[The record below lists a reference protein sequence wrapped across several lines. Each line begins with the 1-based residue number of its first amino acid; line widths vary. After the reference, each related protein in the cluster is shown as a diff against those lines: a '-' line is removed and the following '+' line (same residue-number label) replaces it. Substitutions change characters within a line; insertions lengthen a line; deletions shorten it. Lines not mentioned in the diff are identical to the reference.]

1 MQEYSSEALFTVG
14 ENETCLTVLR
24 DNTRRRP
31 QTVLY
36 SRPRKFEWVDVR
48 ADEFLREVYGVAKGL
63 IANGVEQGD
72 RVVLMSDTRYEWN
85 LFDFAI
91 MAAGAVSVP
100 IYPSSSTS
108 QCEWIVEDSGARI
121 GIAEKSGHATR
132 LETFVNSGSPA
143 TGAGPDNGSG
153 AHLDRVLTI
162 TEGAVDTLIEEGKDI
177 PDADVD
183 ARIDATRSSDLA
195 SLVYTSGTTG
205 RPKGCRLLHS
215 NWLGEVRAILT
226 NPIGG
231 IAVEGNRGLTFLPLA
246 HVLSRAVSLATTLGG
261 ATQSHW
267 SDMSTLV
274 PEFTRAQ
281 PHLILGVPRVFE
293 KVHAGVKSKAVD
305 GGGVG
310 AKIFPLAEK
319 TAVEYSKA
327 VDTPEGPGRL
337 LRARRALFDRLVYR
351 KVREALGGA
360 LQYCISG
367 GSALNPELMHF
378 FRGIGVRIYEGYGM
392 TETTAAIAVNFE
404 PDNIIGTVGKPVG
417 GNTVRIAD
425 DGEILMKGVVV
436 FDGYWN
442 NEEATR
448 ESFTEDGF
456 LRSGD
461 LGALLPTGHL
471 KITGRKKEIIV
482 TAGGKN
488 VSPGPLEDI
497 LRSAPLISQAM
508 VVGDDQKFV
517 GALITLDEDALPAWK
532 KRNNVDADT
541 PVRELAKNPVLRA
554 EIQDAVNEANDT
566 VSHAEGIKKF
576 RICARDFSEERG
588 EMTPSMKVKRF
599 AVARNFADDIAWI
612 YTSH

>member
-1 MQEYSSEALFTVG
+1 MQEYSSEALYTIG

-24 DNTRRRP
+24 ENTRRRP

-36 SRPRKFEWVDVR
+36 SRPRKFEWADVR
-48 ADEFLREVYGVAKGL
+48 ADEFLREVYDVAKGL
-63 IANGVEQGD
+63 IANGVGQGD

-108 QCEWIVEDSGARI
+108 QCEWIVEDSGAVI

-132 LETFVNSGSPA
+132 LNTFVHATAPA
-143 TGAGPDNGSG
+143 EG
-153 AHLDRVLTI
+153 AHLDRVLSI
-162 TEGAVDTLIEEGKDI
+162 TDGAVETLTAEGKDI
-177 PDADVD
+177 SDDEVE
-183 ARIDATRSSDLA
+183 ARIAATKSSDVA

-215 NWLGEVRAILT
+215 NWLGEARAILT
-226 NPIGG
+226 HPIGG
-231 IAVEGNRGLTFLPLA
+231 IAVEGNRALTFLPLA
-246 HVLSRAVSLATTLGG
+246 HVLSRAVSLASTLGG

-267 SDMSTLV
+267 SEMATLV
-274 PEFTRAQ
+274 PEFARAQ

-305 GGGVG
+305 GGGIG

-327 VDTPEGPGRL
+327 LDTKQGPGAL
-337 LRARRALFDRLVYR
+337 LKAKRAVFDKLVYG
-351 KVREALGGA
+351 KVRAAMGGS

-417 GNTVRIAD
+417 GNTVRIAE
-425 DGEILMKGVVV
+425 DGEILMKGTVV

-442 NEEATR
+442 NEEATKDT
-448 ESFTEDGF
+448 FDGDGF

-508 VVGDDQKFV
+508 VVGDDQKFI
-517 GALITLDEDALPAWK
+517 GSLITLDEDALPAWK
-532 KRNNVDADT
+532 KRNNVPQHT
-541 PVRELAKNPVLRA
+541 GVLELAKNPVLRA
-554 EIQDAVNEANDT
+554 EIQDAINEANET

-576 RICARDFSEERG
+576 RICARDFTEEDG

-599 AVARNFADDIAWI
+599 VVSQHFADDIAWI
-612 YTSH
+612 YNSH

>member
-1 MQEYSSEALFTVG
+1 MQEYSSEALYTIG

-24 DNTRRRP
+24 ENTRRRP

-48 ADEFLREVYGVAKGL
+48 ADEFLREVYDVAKGL
-63 IANGVEQGD
+63 IANGVGQGD

-100 IYPSSSTS
+100 VYPSSSTS
-108 QCEWIVEDSGARI
+108 QCEWIVEDSGAVI

-132 LETFVNSGSPA
+132 LNTFVHATAPA
-143 TGAGPDNGSG
+143 EG
-153 AHLDRVLTI
+153 AHLDRVLSI
-162 TEGAVDTLIEEGKDI
+162 TDGAVETLTAEGKDI
-177 PDADVD
+177 SDEEVE
-183 ARIDATRSSDLA
+183 ARIAATKSSDVA

-215 NWLGEVRAILT
+215 NWLGEARALLT
-226 NPIGG
+226 HPIGG
-231 IAVEGNRGLTFLPLA
+231 IAVEGNRALTFLPLA
-246 HVLSRAVSLATTLGG
+246 HVLSRAVSLASTLGG

-267 SDMSTLV
+267 SEMATLV
-274 PEFTRAQ
+274 PEFARAQ

-305 GGGVG
+305 GGGIG

-327 VDTPEGPGRL
+327 LDTKQGPGAL
-337 LRARRALFDRLVYR
+337 LKAKRAVFDKLVYG
-351 KVREALGGA
+351 KVRAAMGGS

-417 GNTVRIAD
+417 GNTVRIGE
-425 DGEILMKGVVV
+425 DGEILMKGTVV

-442 NEEATR
+442 NEEATKDT
-448 ESFTEDGF
+448 FDGDGF

-508 VVGDDQKFV
+508 VVGDDQKFI
-517 GALITLDEDALPAWK
+517 GSLITLDEDALPAWK
-532 KRNNVDADT
+532 KRNNVPEHT
-541 PVRELAKNPVLRA
+541 GVLELAKNPVLRA
-554 EIQDAVNEANDT
+554 EIQDAINEANET

-576 RICARDFSEERG
+576 RICARDFTEEDG

-599 AVARNFADDIAWI
+599 VVSQHFADDIAWI
-612 YTSH
+612 YNSH

>member
-1 MQEYSSEALFTVG
+1 MQEYSSEALYTIG

-24 DNTRRRP
+24 ENTRRRP

-48 ADEFLREVYGVAKGL
+48 ADEFLREVYDVAKGL
-63 IANGVEQGD
+63 IANGVGQGD

-100 IYPSSSTS
+100 VYPSSSTS
-108 QCEWIVEDSGARI
+108 QCEWIVEDSGAVI

-132 LETFVNSGSPA
+132 LNTFVHATAPA
-143 TGAGPDNGSG
+143 EG
-153 AHLDRVLTI
+153 AHLDRVLSI
-162 TEGAVDTLIEEGKDI
+162 TDGAVETLTAEGKDI
-177 PDADVD
+177 SDDEVE
-183 ARIDATRSSDLA
+183 ARIAATKSSDVA

-215 NWLGEVRAILT
+215 NWLGEARAILT
-226 NPIGG
+226 HPIGG
-231 IAVEGNRGLTFLPLA
+231 IAVEGNRALTFLPLA
-246 HVLSRAVSLATTLGG
+246 HVLSRAVSLASTLGG

-267 SDMSTLV
+267 SEMATLV
-274 PEFTRAQ
+274 PEFARAQ

-305 GGGVG
+305 GGGIG

-327 VDTPEGPGRL
+327 LDTKQGPGAL
-337 LRARRALFDRLVYR
+337 LKAKRAVFDKLVYG
-351 KVREALGGA
+351 KVRAAMGGS

-417 GNTVRIAD
+417 GNTVRIAE
-425 DGEILMKGVVV
+425 DGEILMKGTVV

-442 NEEATR
+442 NEEATKDT
-448 ESFTEDGF
+448 FDGDGF

-488 VSPGPLEDI
+488 VAPAVLEDVV
-497 LRSAPLISQAM
+497 RAHPLISQCV
-508 VVGDDQKFV
+508 VVGDNRPFV
-517 GALITLDEDALPAWK
+517 GALLTLDPEMIDAWAKGHHRTGLTLESARTDDYVKEHLQNAIDHANKHVSQAESIRKWAILP
-532 KRNNVDADT
+532 D
-541 PVRELAKNPVLRA
+541 
-554 EIQDAVNEANDT
+554 
-566 VSHAEGIKKF
+566 
-576 RICARDFSEERG
+576 DFTEENG
-588 EMTPSMKVKRF
+588 YLTPSMKLKRQLITTDF
-599 AVARNFADDIAWI
+599 AKDIDDL
-612 YTSH
+612 YGGPVQ

>member
-1 MQEYSSEALFTVG
+1 MQEYSSEALYTIG

-24 DNTRRRP
+24 ENTRRRP

-48 ADEFLREVYGVAKGL
+48 ADEFLREVYDVAKGL
-63 IANGVEQGD
+63 IANGVGQGD

-100 IYPSSSTS
+100 VYPSSSTS
-108 QCEWIVEDSGARI
+108 QCEWIVEDSGAVI

-132 LETFVNSGSPA
+132 LNTFVHATAPA
-143 TGAGPDNGSG
+143 EG
-153 AHLDRVLTI
+153 AHLDRVLSI
-162 TEGAVDTLIEEGKDI
+162 TDGAVETLTAEGKDI
-177 PDADVD
+177 SDDEVE
-183 ARIDATRSSDLA
+183 ARIAATKSSDVA

-215 NWLGEVRAILT
+215 NWLGEARAILT
-226 NPIGG
+226 HPIGG
-231 IAVEGNRGLTFLPLA
+231 IAVEGNRALTFLPLA
-246 HVLSRAVSLATTLGG
+246 HVLSRAVSLASTLGG

-267 SDMSTLV
+267 SEMATLV
-274 PEFTRAQ
+274 PEFARAQ

-305 GGGVG
+305 GGGIG
-310 AKIFPLAEK
+310 AKIFPLSEK

-327 VDTPEGPGRL
+327 LDTKQGPGAL
-337 LRARRALFDRLVYR
+337 LKAKRAVFDKLVYG
-351 KVREALGGA
+351 KVRAAMGGS

-417 GNTVRIAD
+417 GNTVRIAE
-425 DGEILMKGVVV
+425 DGEILMKGTVV

-442 NEEATR
+442 NEEATKDT
-448 ESFTEDGF
+448 FDGDGF

-508 VVGDDQKFV
+508 VVGDDQKFI
-517 GALITLDEDALPAWK
+517 GSLITLDEDALPAWK
-532 KRNNVDADT
+532 KRNNVPEHT
-541 PVRELAKNPVLRA
+541 GVLELAKNPVLRA
-554 EIQDAVNEANDT
+554 EIQDAINEANET

-576 RICARDFSEERG
+576 RICARDFTEEDG

-599 AVARNFADDIAWI
+599 AVSQHFADDIAWI
-612 YTSH
+612 YNSH

>member
-1 MQEYSSEALFTVG
+1 MQEYSSEALYTIG

-24 DNTRRRP
+24 ENTRRRP

-48 ADEFLREVYGVAKGL
+48 ADEFLREVYDVAKGL
-63 IANGVEQGD
+63 IANGVGQGD

-100 IYPSSSTS
+100 VYPSSSTS
-108 QCEWIVEDSGARI
+108 QCEWIVEDSGAVI

-132 LETFVNSGSPA
+132 LNTFVHATAPA
-143 TGAGPDNGSG
+143 EG
-153 AHLDRVLTI
+153 AHLDRVLSI
-162 TEGAVDTLIEEGKDI
+162 TDGAVETLTAEGKDI
-177 PDADVD
+177 SDDEVE
-183 ARIDATRSSDLA
+183 ARIAATKSSDVA

-215 NWLGEVRAILT
+215 NWLGEARAILT
-226 NPIGG
+226 HPIGG
-231 IAVEGNRGLTFLPLA
+231 IAVEGNRALTFLPLA
-246 HVLSRAVSLATTLGG
+246 HVLSRAVSLASTLGG

-267 SDMSTLV
+267 SEMATLV
-274 PEFTRAQ
+274 PEFARAQ

-305 GGGVG
+305 GGGIG

-327 VDTPEGPGRL
+327 LDTKQGPGAL
-337 LRARRALFDRLVYR
+337 LKAKRAVFDKLVYG
-351 KVREALGGA
+351 KVRAAMGGS

-417 GNTVRIAD
+417 GNTVRIGE
-425 DGEILMKGVVV
+425 DGEILMKGTVV

-442 NEEATR
+442 NEEATKVT
-448 ESFTEDGF
+448 FDGDGF

-508 VVGDDQKFV
+508 VVGDDQKFI
-517 GALITLDEDALPAWK
+517 GSLITLDEDALPAWK
-532 KRNNVDADT
+532 KRNNVPEHT
-541 PVRELAKNPVLRA
+541 GVLELAKNPVLRA
-554 EIQDAVNEANDT
+554 EIQDAINEANET

-576 RICARDFSEERG
+576 RICARDFTEEDG

-599 AVARNFADDIAWI
+599 VVSQHFADDIAWI
-612 YTSH
+612 YNSH

>member
-1 MQEYSSEALFTVG
+1 MQEYSSEALYTIG

-24 DNTRRRP
+24 ENTRRRP

-48 ADEFLREVYGVAKGL
+48 ADEFLREVYDVAKGL
-63 IANGVEQGD
+63 IANGVGQGD

-100 IYPSSSTS
+100 VYPSSSTS
-108 QCEWIVEDSGARI
+108 QCEWIVEDSGAVI

-132 LETFVNSGSPA
+132 LNTFVHATAPA
-143 TGAGPDNGSG
+143 EG
-153 AHLDRVLTI
+153 AHLDRVLSI
-162 TEGAVDTLIEEGKDI
+162 TDGAVETLTAEGKDI
-177 PDADVD
+177 SDEEVE
-183 ARIDATRSSDLA
+183 ARIAATKSSDVA

-215 NWLGEVRAILT
+215 NWLGEARALLT
-226 NPIGG
+226 HPIGG
-231 IAVEGNRGLTFLPLA
+231 IAVEGNRALTFLPLA
-246 HVLSRAVSLATTLGG
+246 HVLSRAVSLASTLGG

-267 SDMSTLV
+267 SEMATLV
-274 PEFTRAQ
+274 PEFARAQ

-305 GGGVG
+305 GGGIG

-327 VDTPEGPGRL
+327 LDTKQGPGAL
-337 LRARRALFDRLVYR
+337 LKAKRAVFDKLVYG
-351 KVREALGGA
+351 KVRAAMGGS

-367 GSALNPELMHF
+367 GSALNSELMHF

-417 GNTVRIAD
+417 GNTVRIAE
-425 DGEILMKGVVV
+425 DGEILMKGTVV

-442 NEEATR
+442 NEEATKDT
-448 ESFTEDGF
+448 FDGDGF
-456 LRSGD
+456 FRSGD
-461 LGALLPTGHL
+461 LGVLLPTGHL

-508 VVGDDQKFV
+508 VVGDDQKFI
-517 GALITLDEDALPAWK
+517 GSLITLDEDALLAWK
-532 KRNNVDADT
+532 KRNNVPEHT
-541 PVRELAKNPVLRA
+541 GVLELAKNPVLRA
-554 EIQDAVNEANDT
+554 EIQDAINEANET

-576 RICARDFSEERG
+576 RICARDFTEEDG

-599 AVARNFADDIAWI
+599 VVSQHFADDIAWI
-612 YTSH
+612 YNSH

>member
-1 MQEYSSEALFTVG
+1 MQEYSSEALYTIG

-24 DNTRRRP
+24 ENTRRRP

-48 ADEFLREVYGVAKGL
+48 ADEFLREVYDVAKGL
-63 IANGVEQGD
+63 IANGVGQGD

-100 IYPSSSTS
+100 VYPSSSTS
-108 QCEWIVEDSGARI
+108 QCEWIVEDSGAVI

-132 LETFVNSGSPA
+132 LNTFVHATAPA
-143 TGAGPDNGSG
+143 EG
-153 AHLDRVLTI
+153 AHLDRVLSI
-162 TEGAVDTLIEEGKDI
+162 TDGAVETLTAEGKDI
-177 PDADVD
+177 SDDEVE
-183 ARIDATRSSDLA
+183 ARIAATKSSDVA

-215 NWLGEVRAILT
+215 NWLGEARAILT
-226 NPIGG
+226 HPIGG
-231 IAVEGNRGLTFLPLA
+231 IAVEGNRALTFLPLA
-246 HVLSRAVSLATTLGG
+246 HVLSRAVSLASTLGG

-267 SDMSTLV
+267 SEMATLV
-274 PEFTRAQ
+274 PEFARAQ

-305 GGGVG
+305 GGGIG
-310 AKIFPLAEK
+310 AKIFPLSEK

-327 VDTPEGPGRL
+327 LDTKQGPGAL
-337 LRARRALFDRLVYR
+337 LKAKRAVFDKLVYG
-351 KVREALGGA
+351 KVRAAMGGS

-417 GNTVRIAD
+417 GNTVRIAE
-425 DGEILMKGVVV
+425 DGEILMKGTVV

-442 NEEATR
+442 NEEATKDT
-448 ESFTEDGF
+448 FDGDGF

-508 VVGDDQKFV
+508 VVGDDQKFI
-517 GALITLDEDALPAWK
+517 GSLITLDEDALPAWK
-532 KRNNVDADT
+532 KRNNVPEHT
-541 PVRELAKNPVLRA
+541 GVLELAKNPVLRA
-554 EIQDAVNEANDT
+554 EIQDAINEANET

-576 RICARDFSEERG
+576 RICARDFTEEDG

-599 AVARNFADDIAWI
+599 VVSQHFADDIAWI
-612 YTSH
+612 YNSH

>member
-14 ENETCLTVLR
+14 DNETCLTVLR

-48 ADEFLREVYGVAKGL
+48 ADEFLREVYDVAKGL
-63 IANGVEQGD
+63 IANGVDQGD

-91 MAAGAVSVP
+91 MAVGAVSVP

-108 QCEWIVEDSGARI
+108 QCEWIVEDSGARL

-132 LETFVNSGSPA
+132 LGTFVHDEAPA
-143 TGAGPDNGSG
+143 GGG
-153 AHLDRVLTI
+153 AHLDRVLSI
-162 TEGAVDTLIEEGKDI
+162 TDGAVETLIAEGVDV
-177 PDADVD
+177 PDSEVD
-183 ARIDATRSSDLA
+183 ARIAATKSSDLA

-215 NWLGEVRAILT
+215 NWLGEARAILT
-226 NPIGG
+226 HPIGG
-231 IAVEGNRGLTFLPLA
+231 IAVEGNRTLTFLPLA
-246 HVLSRAVSLATTLGG
+246 HVLARAVSLATTLGG
-261 ATQSHW
+261 STQSHW

-274 PEFTRAQ
+274 PEFARAR

-293 KVHAGVKSKAVD
+293 KVHAGVKAKAVD
-305 GGGVG
+305 GGGIG
-310 AKIFPLAEK
+310 AKVFPLAEK
-319 TAVEYSKA
+319 TAIEYSKA
-327 VDTPEGPGRL
+327 SDTAEGPGRA
-337 LRARRALFDRLVYR
+337 LRIRRAVFDRLVYG
-351 KVREALGGA
+351 KVREAMGGD

-378 FRGIGVRIYEGYGM
+378 FRGIGIRIYEGYGM

-417 GNTVRIAD
+417 GNTIRIAE

-442 NEEATR
+442 NETATR
-448 ESFTEDGF
+448 EAVDPEGF

-461 LGALLPTGHL
+461 LGTLLPTGHL

-508 VVGDDQKFV
+508 VVGENQKFI
-517 GALITLDEDALPAWK
+517 GALITLDDEALPAWK
-532 KRNNVDADT
+532 KRHGVSEDT
-541 PVRELAKNPVLRA
+541 SVREIAKNPVLRA

-576 RICARDFSEERG
+576 RICARDFTEDKG
-588 EMTPSMKVKRF
+588 EVTPSMKVKRF
-599 AVARNFADDIAWI
+599 VVSQHFADDIAWI
-612 YTSH
+612 YTSN

>member
-1 MQEYSSEALFTVG
+1 MQEYSSEALYTIG

-24 DNTRRRP
+24 ENTRRRP

-48 ADEFLREVYGVAKGL
+48 ADEFLREVYDVAKGL
-63 IANGVEQGD
+63 IANGVGQGD

-100 IYPSSSTS
+100 VYPSSSTS
-108 QCEWIVEDSGARI
+108 QCEWIVEDSGAVI

-132 LETFVNSGSPA
+132 LNTFVHATAPA
-143 TGAGPDNGSG
+143 EG
-153 AHLDRVLTI
+153 AHLDRVLSI
-162 TEGAVDTLIEEGKDI
+162 TDGAVETLTAEGKDI
-177 PDADVD
+177 SDDEIE
-183 ARIDATRSSDLA
+183 ARIAATKSSDVA

-215 NWLGEVRAILT
+215 NWLGEARAILT
-226 NPIGG
+226 HPIGG
-231 IAVEGNRGLTFLPLA
+231 IAVEGNRALTFLPLA
-246 HVLSRAVSLATTLGG
+246 HVLSRAVSLASTLGG

-267 SDMSTLV
+267 SEMATLV
-274 PEFTRAQ
+274 PEFARAQ

-305 GGGVG
+305 GGGIG

-327 VDTPEGPGRL
+327 LDTKQGPGAL
-337 LRARRALFDRLVYR
+337 LKAKRAVFDKLVYG
-351 KVREALGGA
+351 KVRAAMGGS

-417 GNTVRIAD
+417 GNTVRIAE
-425 DGEILMKGVVV
+425 DGEILMKGTVV

-442 NEEATR
+442 NEEATKDT
-448 ESFTEDGF
+448 FDGDGF

-508 VVGDDQKFV
+508 VVGDDQKFI
-517 GALITLDEDALPAWK
+517 GSLITLDEDALPAWK
-532 KRNNVDADT
+532 KRNNVPEHT
-541 PVRELAKNPVLRA
+541 GVLELAKNPVLRA
-554 EIQDAVNEANDT
+554 EIQDAINEANET

-576 RICARDFSEERG
+576 RICARDFTEEDG

-599 AVARNFADDIAWI
+599 AVSQHFADDIAWI
-612 YTSH
+612 YNSH

>member
-1 MQEYSSEALFTVG
+1 MQEYSSEALYTIG

-24 DNTRRRP
+24 ENTRRRP

-48 ADEFLREVYGVAKGL
+48 ADEFLREVYDVAKGL
-63 IANGVEQGD
+63 IANGVGQGD

-100 IYPSSSTS
+100 VYPSSSTS
-108 QCEWIVEDSGARI
+108 QCEWIVEDSGAVI

-132 LETFVNSGSPA
+132 LNTFVHATAPA
-143 TGAGPDNGSG
+143 EG
-153 AHLDRVLTI
+153 AHLDRVLSI
-162 TEGAVDTLIEEGKDI
+162 TDGAVETLTAEGKDI
-177 PDADVD
+177 SDDEVE
-183 ARIDATRSSDLA
+183 ARIAATKSSDVA

-215 NWLGEVRAILT
+215 NWLGEARALLT
-226 NPIGG
+226 HPIGG
-231 IAVEGNRGLTFLPLA
+231 IAVEGNRALTFLPLA
-246 HVLSRAVSLATTLGG
+246 HVLSRAVSLASTLGG

-267 SDMSTLV
+267 SEMATLV
-274 PEFTRAQ
+274 PEFARAQ

-305 GGGVG
+305 GGGIG

-327 VDTPEGPGRL
+327 LDTKQGPGAL
-337 LRARRALFDRLVYR
+337 LKAKRAVFDKLVYG
-351 KVREALGGA
+351 KVRAAMGGS

-367 GSALNPELMHF
+367 GSALNSELMHF

-417 GNTVRIAD
+417 GNTVRIAE
-425 DGEILMKGVVV
+425 DGEILMKGTVV
-436 FDGYWN
+436 FGGYWN
-442 NEEATR
+442 NEEATKDT
-448 ESFTEDGF
+448 FDGDGF

-471 KITGRKKEIIV
+471 KITGRKKEILV

-508 VVGDDQKFV
+508 VVGDDQKFI
-517 GALITLDEDALPAWK
+517 GSLITLDEDALPAWK
-532 KRNNVDADT
+532 KRNNVPEHT
-541 PVRELAKNPVLRA
+541 GVLELAKNPVLRA
-554 EIQDAVNEANDT
+554 EIQDAINEANET

-576 RICARDFSEERG
+576 RICARDFTEEDG

-599 AVARNFADDIAWI
+599 VVSQHFADDIAWI
-612 YTSH
+612 YNSH

>member
-1 MQEYSSEALFTVG
+1 MQEYSSEALYTIG

-24 DNTRRRP
+24 ENTRRRP

-63 IANGVEQGD
+63 IANGVGQGD

-100 IYPSSSTS
+100 VYPSSSTS
-108 QCEWIVEDSGARI
+108 QCEWIVEDSGATI

-132 LETFVNSGSPA
+132 LNTFVHASAPA
-143 TGAGPDNGSG
+143 EG
-153 AHLDRVLTI
+153 AHLDRVLSI
-162 TEGAVDTLIEEGKDI
+162 TDGAVETLIAEGKDI
-177 PDADVD
+177 SDDEIE
-183 ARIDATRSSDLA
+183 ARIAATKSSDVA

-215 NWLGEVRAILT
+215 NWLGEARAILT

-231 IAVEGNRGLTFLPLA
+231 IAVEGNRALTFLPLA
-246 HVLSRAVSLATTLGG
+246 HVLARAVSLAVTLGG
-261 ATQSHW
+261 ASQSHW
-267 SDMSTLV
+267 SEMSTLV
-274 PEFTRAQ
+274 PEFSRAE
-281 PHLILGVPRVFE
+281 PHVILGVPRVFE

-305 GGGVG
+305 GGGIG

-327 VDTPEGPGRL
+327 LDGGQGPGVL
-337 LRARRALFDRLVYR
+337 LKARRALFDKLVYG
-351 KVREALGGA
+351 KVRAALGGS

-404 PDNIIGTVGKPVG
+404 PDNIIGTVGRPVG
-417 GNTVRIAD
+417 GNTVRIAE
-425 DGEILMKGVVV
+425 DGEILMKGTVV

-442 NEEATR
+442 NEEATKD
-448 ESFTEDGF
+448 SFDEEGF

-488 VSPGPLEDI
+488 ISPGPLEDI

-508 VVGDDQKFV
+508 GVGDDQKFV
-517 GALITLDEDALPAWK
+517 GCLITLDEEALPAWK
-532 KRNNVDADT
+532 KRNNVPENT
-541 PVRELAKNPVLRA
+541 GVPELAKNPVLRA
-554 EIQDAVNEANDT
+554 EIQDAINEANET

-576 RICARDFSEERG
+576 RICARDFTEEDG

-599 AVARNFADDIAWI
+599 VVSQHFADDIAWI
-612 YTSH
+612 YNSH

>member
-1 MQEYSSEALFTVG
+1 MQEYSSEALYTIG
-14 ENETCLTVLR
+14 ENETFLTVLR
-24 DNTRRRP
+24 ENTRRRP

-48 ADEFLREVYGVAKGL
+48 ADEFLREVYDVAKGL
-63 IANGVEQGD
+63 IANGVGQGD

-100 IYPSSSTS
+100 VYPSSSTS
-108 QCEWIVEDSGARI
+108 QCEWIVEDSGAVI

-132 LETFVNSGSPA
+132 LNTFVHATAPA
-143 TGAGPDNGSG
+143 EG
-153 AHLDRVLTI
+153 AHLDRVLSI
-162 TEGAVDTLIEEGKDI
+162 TDGAVETLTAEGKDI
-177 PDADVD
+177 SDDEVE
-183 ARIDATRSSDLA
+183 ARIAATKSSDVA

-215 NWLGEVRAILT
+215 NWLGEARALLT
-226 NPIGG
+226 HPIGG
-231 IAVEGNRGLTFLPLA
+231 IAVEGNRALTFLPLA
-246 HVLSRAVSLATTLGG
+246 HVLSRAVSLASTLGG

-267 SDMSTLV
+267 SEMATLV
-274 PEFTRAQ
+274 PEFARAQ

-305 GGGVG
+305 GGGIG

-327 VDTPEGPGRL
+327 LDTKQGPGAL
-337 LRARRALFDRLVYR
+337 LKAKRAVFDKLVYG
-351 KVREALGGA
+351 KVRAAMGGS

-367 GSALNPELMHF
+367 GSALNSELMHF

-417 GNTVRIAD
+417 GNTVRIAE
-425 DGEILMKGVVV
+425 DGEILMKGTVV

-442 NEEATR
+442 NEEATKDT
-448 ESFTEDGF
+448 FDGDGF

-508 VVGDDQKFV
+508 VVGDDQKFI
-517 GALITLDEDALPAWK
+517 GSLITLDEDALPAWK
-532 KRNNVDADT
+532 KRNNVPEHT
-541 PVRELAKNPVLRA
+541 GVLELAKNPVLRA
-554 EIQDAVNEANDT
+554 EIQDAINEANET

-576 RICARDFSEERG
+576 RICARDFTEEDG

-599 AVARNFADDIAWI
+599 VVSQHFADDIAWI
-612 YTSH
+612 YNSH

>member
-1 MQEYSSEALFTVG
+1 MQEYSSEALYTIG
-14 ENETCLTVLR
+14 ENETCLTVLWE
-24 DNTRRRP
+24 NTRRRP

-48 ADEFLREVYGVAKGL
+48 ADEFLREVYDVAKGL
-63 IANGVEQGD
+63 IANGVGQGD

-100 IYPSSSTS
+100 VYPSSSTS
-108 QCEWIVEDSGARI
+108 QCEWIVEDSGAVI

-132 LETFVNSGSPA
+132 LNTFVHATAPA
-143 TGAGPDNGSG
+143 EG
-153 AHLDRVLTI
+153 AHLDRVLSI
-162 TEGAVDTLIEEGKDI
+162 TDGAVETLTAEGKDI
-177 PDADVD
+177 SDDEVE
-183 ARIDATRSSDLA
+183 ARIAATKSSDVA

-215 NWLGEVRAILT
+215 NWLGEARALLT
-226 NPIGG
+226 HPIGG
-231 IAVEGNRGLTFLPLA
+231 IAVEGNRALTFLPLA
-246 HVLSRAVSLATTLGG
+246 HVLSRAVSLASTLGG

-267 SDMSTLV
+267 SEMATLV
-274 PEFTRAQ
+274 PEFARAQ

-305 GGGVG
+305 GGGIG

-327 VDTPEGPGRL
+327 LDTKQGPGAL
-337 LRARRALFDRLVYR
+337 LKAKRAVFDKLVYG
-351 KVREALGGA
+351 KVRAAMGGS

-417 GNTVRIAD
+417 GNTVRIGE
-425 DGEILMKGVVV
+425 DGEILMKGTVV

-442 NEEATR
+442 NEEATKDT
-448 ESFTEDGF
+448 FDGDGF

-508 VVGDDQKFV
+508 VVGDDQKFI
-517 GALITLDEDALPAWK
+517 GSLITLDEDALPAWK
-532 KRNNVDADT
+532 KRNNLPEHTGVL
-541 PVRELAKNPVLRA
+541 ELAKNPVLRA
-554 EIQDAVNEANDT
+554 EIQDAINEANET

-576 RICARDFSEERG
+576 RICARDFTEEDG

-599 AVARNFADDIAWI
+599 VVSQHFADDIAWI
-612 YTSH
+612 YNSH

>member
-1 MQEYSSEALFTVG
+1 MQEYSSEALYTIG

-24 DNTRRRP
+24 ENTRRRP

-48 ADEFLREVYGVAKGL
+48 ADEFLREVYDVAKGL
-63 IANGVEQGD
+63 IANGVGQGD

-100 IYPSSSTS
+100 VYPSSSTS
-108 QCEWIVEDSGARI
+108 QCEWIVEDSGAVI

-132 LETFVNSGSPA
+132 LNTFVHATAPA
-143 TGAGPDNGSG
+143 EG
-153 AHLDRVLTI
+153 AHLDRVLSI
-162 TEGAVDTLIEEGKDI
+162 TDGAVETLTAEGKDI
-177 PDADVD
+177 SDEEVE
-183 ARIDATRSSDLA
+183 ARIAATKSSDVA

-215 NWLGEVRAILT
+215 NWLGEARALLT
-226 NPIGG
+226 HPIGG
-231 IAVEGNRGLTFLPLA
+231 IAVEGNRALTFLPLA
-246 HVLSRAVSLATTLGG
+246 HVLSRAVSLASTLGG

-267 SDMSTLV
+267 SEMATLV
-274 PEFTRAQ
+274 PEFARAQ

-305 GGGVG
+305 GGGIG
-310 AKIFPLAEK
+310 AKVFPLAEK

-327 VDTPEGPGRL
+327 LDTKQGPGAL
-337 LRARRALFDRLVYR
+337 LKAKRAVFDKLVYG
-351 KVREALGGA
+351 KVRAAMGGS

-367 GSALNPELMHF
+367 GSALNSELMHF

-417 GNTVRIAD
+417 GNTVRIAE
-425 DGEILMKGVVV
+425 DGEILMKGTVV

-442 NEEATR
+442 NEEATKDT
-448 ESFTEDGF
+448 FDGDGF

-471 KITGRKKEIIV
+471 KITGRKKEILV

-508 VVGDDQKFV
+508 VVGDDQKFI
-517 GALITLDEDALPAWK
+517 GSLITLDEDALPAWK
-532 KRNNVDADT
+532 KRNNVPEHT
-541 PVRELAKNPVLRA
+541 GVLELAKNPVLRA
-554 EIQDAVNEANDT
+554 EIQDAINEANET

-576 RICARDFSEERG
+576 RICARDFTEEDG

-599 AVARNFADDIAWI
+599 VVSQHFADDIAWI
-612 YTSH
+612 YNSH

>member
-1 MQEYSSEALFTVG
+1 MQEYSSEALYTIG

-24 DNTRRRP
+24 ENTRRRP

-36 SRPRKFEWVDVR
+36 SRPRKFEWADVR
-48 ADEFLREVYGVAKGL
+48 ADEFLREVYDVAKGL
-63 IANGVEQGD
+63 IANGVGQGD

-108 QCEWIVEDSGARI
+108 QCEWIVEDSGAVI

-132 LETFVNSGSPA
+132 LNTFVHATAPA
-143 TGAGPDNGSG
+143 EG
-153 AHLDRVLTI
+153 AHLDRVLSI
-162 TEGAVDTLIEEGKDI
+162 TDGAVETLTAEGKDI
-177 PDADVD
+177 SDDEVE
-183 ARIDATRSSDLA
+183 ARIAATKSSDVA

-215 NWLGEVRAILT
+215 NWLGEARAILPH
-226 NPIGG
+226 PIGG
-231 IAVEGNRGLTFLPLA
+231 IAVEGNRALTFLPLA
-246 HVLSRAVSLATTLGG
+246 HVLSRAVSLAVTLGG

-267 SDMSTLV
+267 SEMATLV
-274 PEFTRAQ
+274 PEFARAQ
-281 PHLILGVPRVFE
+281 PHIILGVPRVFE
-293 KVHAGVKSKAVD
+293 KIHAGVKSKAVD
-305 GGGVG
+305 GGGIG

-327 VDTPEGPGRL
+327 LDTKQGPGAL
-337 LRARRALFDRLVYR
+337 LKAKRAVFDKLVYG
-351 KVREALGGA
+351 KVRAAMGGS

-417 GNTVRIAD
+417 GNTFRIAE
-425 DGEILMKGVVV
+425 DGEILMKGTVV

-442 NEEATR
+442 NEEATKDT
-448 ESFTEDGF
+448 FDGDGF

-508 VVGDDQKFV
+508 VVGDDQKFI
-517 GALITLDEDALPAWK
+517 GSLITLDEDALPAWK
-532 KRNNVDADT
+532 KRNNVPEHT
-541 PVRELAKNPVLRA
+541 GVLELAKNPVLRA
-554 EIQDAVNEANDT
+554 EIQDAINEANET

-576 RICARDFSEERG
+576 RICARDFTEEDG

-599 AVARNFADDIAWI
+599 VVSQHFADDIAWI
-612 YTSH
+612 YNSH

>member
-1 MQEYSSEALFTVG
+1 MQEYSSEALYTIG

-24 DNTRRRP
+24 ENTRRRP

-48 ADEFLREVYGVAKGL
+48 ADEFLREVYDVAKGL
-63 IANGVEQGD
+63 IANGVGQGD

-100 IYPSSSTS
+100 VYPSSSTS
-108 QCEWIVEDSGARI
+108 QCEWIVEDSGAVI

-132 LETFVNSGSPA
+132 LNTFVHATAPA
-143 TGAGPDNGSG
+143 EG
-153 AHLDRVLTI
+153 AHLDRVLSI
-162 TEGAVDTLIEEGKDI
+162 TDGAVETLTAEGKDI
-177 PDADVD
+177 SDEEVE
-183 ARIDATRSSDLA
+183 ARIAATKSSDVA

-215 NWLGEVRAILT
+215 NWLGEARALLT
-226 NPIGG
+226 HPIGG
-231 IAVEGNRGLTFLPLA
+231 IAVEGNRALTFLPLA
-246 HVLSRAVSLATTLGG
+246 HVLSRAVSLASTLGG

-267 SDMSTLV
+267 SEMATLV
-274 PEFTRAQ
+274 PEFARAQ

-293 KVHAGVKSKAVD
+293 KVHAGVKSKAV
-305 GGGVG
+305 GGGGIG

-327 VDTPEGPGRL
+327 LDTKQGPGAL
-337 LRARRALFDRLVYR
+337 LKAKRAVFDKLVYG
-351 KVREALGGA
+351 KVRAAMGGS

-367 GSALNPELMHF
+367 GSALNSELMHF
-378 FRGIGVRIYEGYGM
+378 FRGIGVRIYDGYGM

-417 GNTVRIAD
+417 GNTVRIAE
-425 DGEILMKGVVV
+425 DGEILMKGTVV

-442 NEEATR
+442 NEEATKDT
-448 ESFTEDGF
+448 FDGDGF

-471 KITGRKKEIIV
+471 KITGRKKEILV

-508 VVGDDQKFV
+508 VVGDDQKFI
-517 GALITLDEDALPAWK
+517 GSLITLDEDALPAWK
-532 KRNNVDADT
+532 KRNNVPEHT
-541 PVRELAKNPVLRA
+541 GVLELAKNPVLRA
-554 EIQDAVNEANDT
+554 EIQDAINEANET

-576 RICARDFSEERG
+576 RICARDFTEEDG

-599 AVARNFADDIAWI
+599 VVSQHFADDIAWI
-612 YTSH
+612 YNSH

>member
-1 MQEYSSEALFTVG
+1 MYTIG

-24 DNTRRRP
+24 ENTRRRP

-48 ADEFLREVYGVAKGL
+48 ADEFLREVYDVAKGL
-63 IANGVEQGD
+63 IANGVGQGD

-100 IYPSSSTS
+100 VYPSSSTS
-108 QCEWIVEDSGARI
+108 QCEWIVEDSGAVI

-132 LETFVNSGSPA
+132 LNTFVHATAPA
-143 TGAGPDNGSG
+143 EG
-153 AHLDRVLTI
+153 AHLDRVLSI
-162 TEGAVDTLIEEGKDI
+162 TDGAVETLTAEGKDI
-177 PDADVD
+177 SDDEVE
-183 ARIDATRSSDLA
+183 ARIAATKSSDVA

-215 NWLGEVRAILT
+215 NWLGEARALLT
-226 NPIGG
+226 HPIGG
-231 IAVEGNRGLTFLPLA
+231 IAVEGNRALTFLPLA
-246 HVLSRAVSLATTLGG
+246 HVLSRAVSLASTLGG

-267 SDMSTLV
+267 SEMATLV
-274 PEFTRAQ
+274 PEFARAQ

-305 GGGVG
+305 GGGIG
-310 AKIFPLAEK
+310 AKVFPLAEK

-327 VDTPEGPGRL
+327 LDTKQGPGAL
-337 LRARRALFDRLVYR
+337 LKAKRAVFDRLVYG
-351 KVREALGGA
+351 KVRAAMGGS

-367 GSALNPELMHF
+367 GSALNSELMHF

-417 GNTVRIAD
+417 GNTVRIAE
-425 DGEILMKGVVV
+425 DGEILMKGTVV

-442 NEEATR
+442 NEEATKDT
-448 ESFTEDGF
+448 FDGDGF

-508 VVGDDQKFV
+508 VVGDDQKFI
-517 GALITLDEDALPAWK
+517 GSLITLDEDALPAWK
-532 KRNNVDADT
+532 KRNNVPEHT
-541 PVRELAKNPVLRA
+541 GVLELAKNPVLRA
-554 EIQDAVNEANDT
+554 EIQDAINEANET

-576 RICARDFSEERG
+576 RICARDFTEEDG

-599 AVARNFADDIAWI
+599 VVSQHFADDIAWI
-612 YTSH
+612 YNSH

>member
-1 MQEYSSEALFTVG
+1 MQEYSSEALYTIG

-24 DNTRRRP
+24 ENTRRRP

-48 ADEFLREVYGVAKGL
+48 ADEFLREVYDVAKGL
-63 IANGVEQGD
+63 IANGVGQGD

-100 IYPSSSTS
+100 VYPSSSTS
-108 QCEWIVEDSGARI
+108 QCEWIVEDSGAVI

-132 LETFVNSGSPA
+132 LNTFVHATAPA
-143 TGAGPDNGSG
+143 EG
-153 AHLDRVLTI
+153 AHLDRVLSI
-162 TEGAVDTLIEEGKDI
+162 TDGAVETLTAEGKDI
-177 PDADVD
+177 SDDEIE
-183 ARIDATRSSDLA
+183 ARIAATKSSDVA

-215 NWLGEVRAILT
+215 NWLGEARAILT
-226 NPIGG
+226 HPIGG
-231 IAVEGNRGLTFLPLA
+231 IAVEGNRALTFLPLA
-246 HVLSRAVSLATTLGG
+246 HVLSRAVSLASTLGG

-267 SDMSTLV
+267 SEMATLV
-274 PEFTRAQ
+274 PEFARAQ

-305 GGGVG
+305 GGGIG

-327 VDTPEGPGRL
+327 LDTKQGPGAL
-337 LRARRALFDRLVYR
+337 LKAKRAVFDKLVYG
-351 KVREALGGA
+351 KVRAAMGGS

-417 GNTVRIAD
+417 GNTVRIAE
-425 DGEILMKGVVV
+425 DGEILMKGTVV

-442 NEEATR
+442 NEEATKDT
-448 ESFTEDGF
+448 FDGDGF

-508 VVGDDQKFV
+508 VVGDDQKFI
-517 GALITLDEDALPAWK
+517 GSLITLDEDALPAWK
-532 KRNNVDADT
+532 KRNNVPEHT
-541 PVRELAKNPVLRA
+541 GVLELAKNPVLRA
-554 EIQDAVNEANDT
+554 EIQDAINEANET

-576 RICARDFSEERG
+576 RICARDFTEEDG

-599 AVARNFADDIAWI
+599 VVSQHFADDIAWI
-612 YTSH
+612 YNSH

>member
-1 MQEYSSEALFTVG
+1 MQEYSSEALYTID

-24 DNTRRRP
+24 ENTRRRP

-63 IANGVEQGD
+63 IANGVGQGD

-100 IYPSSSTS
+100 VYPSSSTS
-108 QCEWIVEDSGARI
+108 QCEWIVEDSGAVI

-132 LETFVNSGSPA
+132 LNTFVHATAPA
-143 TGAGPDNGSG
+143 EG
-153 AHLDRVLTI
+153 AHLDRVLSI
-162 TEGAVDTLIEEGKDI
+162 TDGAVETLTAEGKDI
-177 PDADVD
+177 SDDEIE
-183 ARIDATRSSDLA
+183 ARIAATKSSDVA

-215 NWLGEVRAILT
+215 NWLGEARAILT
-226 NPIGG
+226 HPIGG
-231 IAVEGNRGLTFLPLA
+231 IAVEGNRALTFLPLA
-246 HVLSRAVSLATTLGG
+246 HVLSRAVSLAVTLGG

-267 SDMSTLV
+267 SEMATLV
-274 PEFTRAQ
+274 PEFARAQ

-305 GGGVG
+305 GGGIG

-327 VDTPEGPGRL
+327 LDTKQGPGAL
-337 LRARRALFDRLVYR
+337 LKAKRAVFDKLVYG
-351 KVREALGGA
+351 KVRAAMGGS

-404 PDNIIGTVGKPVG
+404 PDNIIGTVGRPVG
-417 GNTVRIAD
+417 GNTVRIAE
-425 DGEILMKGVVV
+425 DGEILMKGTVV

-442 NEEATR
+442 NEEATKDT
-448 ESFTEDGF
+448 FDGDGF

-461 LGALLPTGHL
+461 LGALLPSGHL

-508 VVGDDQKFV
+508 VVGDDQKFI
-517 GALITLDEDALPAWK
+517 GSLITLDEDALPAWK
-532 KRNNVDADT
+532 KRNNVPEHT
-541 PVRELAKNPVLRA
+541 GVLELAKNPVLRA
-554 EIQDAVNEANDT
+554 EIQDAINEANET

-576 RICARDFSEERG
+576 RICARDFTEEDG

-599 AVARNFADDIAWI
+599 VVSQHFADDIAWI
-612 YTSH
+612 YNSH

>member
-1 MQEYSSEALFTVG
+1 MQEYSSEALYTIG

-24 DNTRRRP
+24 ENTRRRP

-48 ADEFLREVYGVAKGL
+48 ADEFLREVYDVAKGL
-63 IANGVEQGD
+63 IANGVGQGD

-100 IYPSSSTS
+100 VYPSSSTS
-108 QCEWIVEDSGARI
+108 QCEWIVEDSGAVI

-132 LETFVNSGSPA
+132 LNTFVHATAPA
-143 TGAGPDNGSG
+143 EG
-153 AHLDRVLTI
+153 AHLDRVLSI
-162 TEGAVDTLIEEGKDI
+162 TDGAVETLTAEGKDI
-177 PDADVD
+177 SDEEVE
-183 ARIDATRSSDLA
+183 ARIAATKSSDVA

-215 NWLGEVRAILT
+215 NWLGEARALLT
-226 NPIGG
+226 HPIGG
-231 IAVEGNRGLTFLPLA
+231 IAVEGNRALTFLPLA
-246 HVLSRAVSLATTLGG
+246 HVLSRAVSLASTLGG

-267 SDMSTLV
+267 SEMATLV
-274 PEFTRAQ
+274 PEFARAQ

-305 GGGVG
+305 GGGIG
-310 AKIFPLAEK
+310 AKVFPLAEK

-327 VDTPEGPGRL
+327 LDTKQGPGAL
-337 LRARRALFDRLVYR
+337 LKAKRAVFDKLVYG
-351 KVREALGGA
+351 KVRAAMGGS

-417 GNTVRIAD
+417 GNTVRIAE
-425 DGEILMKGVVV
+425 DGEILMKGTVV

-442 NEEATR
+442 NEEATKDT
-448 ESFTEDGF
+448 FDGDGF

-508 VVGDDQKFV
+508 VVGDDQKFI
-517 GALITLDEDALPAWK
+517 GSLITLDEDALPAWK
-532 KRNNVDADT
+532 KRNNVPEHT
-541 PVRELAKNPVLRA
+541 GVLELAKNPVLRA
-554 EIQDAVNEANDT
+554 EIQDAINEANET

-576 RICARDFSEERG
+576 RICARDFTEEDG

-599 AVARNFADDIAWI
+599 VVSQHFADDIAWI
-612 YTSH
+612 YNSH

>member
-1 MQEYSSEALFTVG
+1 MQEYTSEALYTIG

-24 DNTRRRP
+24 DNARRRP
-31 QTVLY
+31 QTVLF

-48 ADEFLREVYGVAKGL
+48 ADEFLRDVYALAKGL
-63 IANGVEQGD
+63 IANGIGQGD
-72 RVVLMSDTRYEWN
+72 RVALMSDTRYEWS

-108 QCEWIVEDSGARI
+108 QCEWIVEDSGAKI

-132 LETFVNSGSPA
+132 LSTFVHESAPA
-143 TGAGPDNGSG
+143 SG
-153 AHLDRVLTI
+153 AHLDRVLSI
-162 TEGAVDTLIEEGKDI
+162 TEGAVDTLVADGKDI
-177 PDADVD
+177 SDEEVD
-183 ARIDATRSSDLA
+183 ARISATKSSDLA

-205 RPKGCRLLHS
+205 KPKGCRLLHA
-215 NWLGEVRAILT
+215 NWLGEARAILT
-226 NPIGG
+226 HPIGG
-231 IAVEGNRGLTFLPLA
+231 IAVEGNRALTFLPLA
-246 HVLSRAVSLATTLGG
+246 HVLSRAVSLAATLGG

-274 PEFTRAQ
+274 PEFARAQ

-293 KVHAGVKSKAVD
+293 KVHAGVKNKAID
-305 GGGVG
+305 GGGIG
-310 AKIFPLAEK
+310 AKIFPFAEK
-319 TAVEYSKA
+319 TAVAYSKA
-327 VDTPEGPGRL
+327 LDTDEGPGAL
-337 LRARRALFDRLVYR
+337 LKARRALFDKLVYV
-351 KVREALGGA
+351 KVREAMGGA

-392 TETTAAIAVNFE
+392 TETTAAITVNFE

-425 DGEILMKGVVV
+425 DGEILMKGAVV

-442 NEEATR
+442 NEKATA
-448 ESFTEDGF
+448 ETFTDDGF

-461 LGALLPTGHL
+461 LGALLPSGHL

-488 VSPGPLEDI
+488 VAPGPMEDI

-508 VVGDDQKFV
+508 VVGDDQKFI

-532 KRNNVDADT
+532 KRNNIPADT
-541 PVRELAKNPVLRA
+541 PVKELAKNPVLRA
-554 EIQDAVNEANDT
+554 QIQDAVNEANDT

-576 RICARDFSEERG
+576 RICARDFTEEAG

-599 AVARNFADDIAWI
+599 AVSQHFAHDIAWI
-612 YTSH
+612 YTSN

>member
-1 MQEYSSEALFTVG
+1 MQEYSSEALYTIG

-24 DNTRRRP
+24 ENTRRRP

-48 ADEFLREVYGVAKGL
+48 ADEFLREVYDVAKGL
-63 IANGVEQGD
+63 IANGVGQGD

-100 IYPSSSTS
+100 VYPSSSTS
-108 QCEWIVEDSGARI
+108 QCEWIVEDSGAVI

-132 LETFVNSGSPA
+132 LNTFVHATAPA
-143 TGAGPDNGSG
+143 EG
-153 AHLDRVLTI
+153 AHLDRVFSI
-162 TEGAVDTLIEEGKDI
+162 TEGAVETLTAEGKDI
-177 PDADVD
+177 SDDEVE
-183 ARIDATRSSDLA
+183 ARIAATKSSDVA

-215 NWLGEVRAILT
+215 NWLGEARAILT
-226 NPIGG
+226 HPIGG
-231 IAVEGNRGLTFLPLA
+231 IAVEGNRALTFLPLA
-246 HVLSRAVSLATTLGG
+246 HVLSRAVSLASTLGG

-267 SDMSTLV
+267 SEMATLV
-274 PEFTRAQ
+274 PEFARAQ

-305 GGGVG
+305 GGGIG

-327 VDTPEGPGRL
+327 LDTKQGPGAL
-337 LRARRALFDRLVYR
+337 LKAKRAVFDKLVYG
-351 KVREALGGA
+351 KVRAAMGGS

-417 GNTVRIAD
+417 GNTVRIAE
-425 DGEILMKGVVV
+425 DGEILMKGTVV

-442 NEEATR
+442 NEEATKDT
-448 ESFTEDGF
+448 FDGDGF

-508 VVGDDQKFV
+508 VVGDDQKFI
-517 GALITLDEDALPAWK
+517 GSLITLDEDALPAWK
-532 KRNNVDADT
+532 KRNNVPEHT
-541 PVRELAKNPVLRA
+541 GVLELAKNPVLRA
-554 EIQDAVNEANDT
+554 EIQDAINEANET

-576 RICARDFSEERG
+576 RICARDFTEEDG

-599 AVARNFADDIAWI
+599 VVSQHFADDIAWI
-612 YTSH
+612 YNSH

>member
-1 MQEYSSEALFTVG
+1 MQEYSSEALYTIG

-24 DNTRRRP
+24 ENTRRRP

-48 ADEFLREVYGVAKGL
+48 ADEFLREVYDVAKGL
-63 IANGVEQGD
+63 IANGVGQGD

-100 IYPSSSTS
+100 VYPSSSTS
-108 QCEWIVEDSGARI
+108 QCEWIVEDSGAVI

-132 LETFVNSGSPA
+132 LNTFVHATAPA
-143 TGAGPDNGSG
+143 EG
-153 AHLDRVLTI
+153 AHLDRVLSI
-162 TEGAVDTLIEEGKDI
+162 TDGAVETLTAEGKDI
-177 PDADVD
+177 SDDEIE
-183 ARIDATRSSDLA
+183 ARIAATKSSDVA

-215 NWLGEVRAILT
+215 NWLGEARAILT
-226 NPIGG
+226 HPIGG
-231 IAVEGNRGLTFLPLA
+231 IAVEGNRALTFLPLA
-246 HVLSRAVSLATTLGG
+246 HVLSRAVSLASTLGG

-267 SDMSTLV
+267 SEMATLV
-274 PEFTRAQ
+274 PEFARAQ

-305 GGGVG
+305 GGGIG

-327 VDTPEGPGRL
+327 LDTKQGPGAL
-337 LRARRALFDRLVYR
+337 LKAKRAVFDKLVYG
-351 KVREALGGA
+351 KVRAAMGGS

-367 GSALNPELMHF
+367 GSALNSELMHF

-417 GNTVRIAD
+417 GNTVRIAE
-425 DGEILMKGVVV
+425 DGEILMKGTVV

-442 NEEATR
+442 NEEATKDT
-448 ESFTEDGF
+448 FDGDGF

-508 VVGDDQKFV
+508 VVGDDQKFI
-517 GALITLDEDALPAWK
+517 GSLITLDEDALPAWK
-532 KRNNVDADT
+532 KRNNVPEHT
-541 PVRELAKNPVLRA
+541 GVLELAKNPVLRA
-554 EIQDAVNEANDT
+554 EIQDAINEANET

-576 RICARDFSEERG
+576 RICARDFTEEDG

-599 AVARNFADDIAWI
+599 VVSQHFADDIAWI
-612 YTSH
+612 YNSH

>member
-1 MQEYSSEALFTVG
+1 MQEYSSEALYTIG

-24 DNTRRRP
+24 ENTRRRP

-63 IANGVEQGD
+63 IANGVGQGD

-100 IYPSSSTS
+100 VYPSSSTS
-108 QCEWIVEDSGARI
+108 QCEWIVEDSGAVI

-132 LETFVNSGSPA
+132 LNTFVHATAPA
-143 TGAGPDNGSG
+143 EG
-153 AHLDRVLTI
+153 AHLDRVLSI
-162 TEGAVDTLIEEGKDI
+162 TDGAVETLTAEGKDI
-177 PDADVD
+177 SDDEIE
-183 ARIDATRSSDLA
+183 ARIAATKSSDVA

-215 NWLGEVRAILT
+215 NWLGEARAILT
-226 NPIGG
+226 HPIGG
-231 IAVEGNRGLTFLPLA
+231 IAVEGNRALTFLPLA
-246 HVLSRAVSLATTLGG
+246 HVLSRAVSLAVTLGG

-267 SDMSTLV
+267 SEMATLV
-274 PEFTRAQ
+274 PEFARAQ

-305 GGGVG
+305 GGGIG

-327 VDTPEGPGRL
+327 LDTKQGPGAL
-337 LRARRALFDRLVYR
+337 LKAKRAVFDKLVYG
-351 KVREALGGA
+351 KVRAAMGGS

-404 PDNIIGTVGKPVG
+404 PDNIIGTVGRPVG
-417 GNTVRIAD
+417 GNTVRIAE
-425 DGEILMKGVVV
+425 DGEILMKGTVV

-442 NEEATR
+442 NEEATKDT
-448 ESFTEDGF
+448 FDGDGF

-461 LGALLPTGHL
+461 LGALLPSGHL

-508 VVGDDQKFV
+508 VVGDDQKFI
-517 GALITLDEDALPAWK
+517 GSLITLDEDALPAWK
-532 KRNNVDADT
+532 KRNNVPEHT
-541 PVRELAKNPVLRA
+541 GVLELAKNPVLRA
-554 EIQDAVNEANDT
+554 EIQDAINEANET

-576 RICARDFSEERG
+576 RICARDFTEEDG

-599 AVARNFADDIAWI
+599 VVSQHFADDIAWI
-612 YTSH
+612 YNSH

>member
-1 MQEYSSEALFTVG
+1 MQEYSSEALYTIG

-24 DNTRRRP
+24 ENTRRRP

-36 SRPRKFEWVDVR
+36 SRPRKFEWADVR
-48 ADEFLREVYGVAKGL
+48 ADEFLREVYDVAKGL
-63 IANGVEQGD
+63 IANGVGQGD

-100 IYPSSSTS
+100 VYPSSSTS
-108 QCEWIVEDSGARI
+108 QCEWIVEDSGAVI

-132 LETFVNSGSPA
+132 LNTFVHATAPA
-143 TGAGPDNGSG
+143 EG
-153 AHLDRVLTI
+153 AHLDRVLSI
-162 TEGAVDTLIEEGKDI
+162 TDGAVETLTAEGKDI
-177 PDADVD
+177 SDDEVE
-183 ARIDATRSSDLA
+183 ARIAATKSSDVA

-215 NWLGEVRAILT
+215 NWLGEARAILT
-226 NPIGG
+226 HPIGG
-231 IAVEGNRGLTFLPLA
+231 IAVEGNRALTFLPLA
-246 HVLSRAVSLATTLGG
+246 HVLSRAVSLASTLGG

-267 SDMSTLV
+267 SEMATLV
-274 PEFTRAQ
+274 PEFARAQ

-293 KVHAGVKSKAVD
+293 KIHAGVKSKAVD
-305 GGGVG
+305 GGGIG
-310 AKIFPLAEK
+310 AKIFPLSEK

-327 VDTPEGPGRL
+327 LDTKQGPGAL
-337 LRARRALFDRLVYR
+337 LKAKRAVFDKLVYG
-351 KVREALGGA
+351 KVRAAMGGS

-417 GNTVRIAD
+417 GNTVRIAE
-425 DGEILMKGVVV
+425 DGEILMKGTVV

-442 NEEATR
+442 NEEATKDT
-448 ESFTEDGF
+448 FDGDGF

-508 VVGDDQKFV
+508 VVGDDQKFI
-517 GALITLDEDALPAWK
+517 GSLITLDEDALPAWK
-532 KRNNVDADT
+532 KRNNVPEHT
-541 PVRELAKNPVLRA
+541 GVLELAKNPVLRA
-554 EIQDAVNEANDT
+554 EIQDAINEANET

-576 RICARDFSEERG
+576 RICARDFTEEDG

-599 AVARNFADDIAWI
+599 VVSQHFADDIAWI
-612 YTSH
+612 YNSH

>member
-1 MQEYSSEALFTVG
+1 MQEYSSEALYTIG

-24 DNTRRRP
+24 ENARRRP

-63 IANGVEQGD
+63 IANGVGQGD

-100 IYPSSSTS
+100 VYPSSSTS
-108 QCEWIVEDSGARI
+108 QCEWIVEDSGAVI

-132 LETFVNSGSPA
+132 LNTFVHATAPA
-143 TGAGPDNGSG
+143 EG
-153 AHLDRVLTI
+153 AHLDRVLSI
-162 TEGAVDTLIEEGKDI
+162 TDGAVETLTAEGKDI
-177 PDADVD
+177 SDDEIE
-183 ARIDATRSSDLA
+183 ARIAATKSSDVA

-215 NWLGEVRAILT
+215 NWLGEARAILT
-226 NPIGG
+226 HPIGG
-231 IAVEGNRGLTFLPLA
+231 IAVEGNRALTFLPLA
-246 HVLSRAVSLATTLGG
+246 HVLSRAVSLAVTLGG

-267 SDMSTLV
+267 SEMATLV
-274 PEFTRAQ
+274 PEFARAQ

-293 KVHAGVKSKAVD
+293 KVHAGVKAKAVD
-305 GGGVG
+305 GGGIG

-327 VDTPEGPGRL
+327 LDTKQGPGAL
-337 LRARRALFDRLVYR
+337 LKAKRAVFDKLVYG
-351 KVREALGGA
+351 KVRAAMGGS

-417 GNTVRIAD
+417 GNTVRIAE
-425 DGEILMKGVVV
+425 DGEILMKGTVV

-442 NEEATR
+442 NEEATKDN
-448 ESFTEDGF
+448 FDEDGF
-456 LRSGD
+456 LKSGD

-508 VVGDDQKFV
+508 VVGDDQKFI
-517 GALITLDEDALPAWK
+517 GSLITLDEDALPAWK
-532 KRNNVDADT
+532 KRNNVPEHT
-541 PVRELAKNPVLRA
+541 GVLELAKNPVLRA
-554 EIQDAVNEANDT
+554 EIQDAINEANET

-576 RICARDFSEERG
+576 RICARDFTEEDG

-599 AVARNFADDIAWI
+599 AVSQHFADDIAWI
-612 YTSH
+612 YNSH

>member
-1 MQEYSSEALFTVG
+1 MQEYSSEALYTIG

-24 DNTRRRP
+24 ENTRRRP

-48 ADEFLREVYGVAKGL
+48 ADEFLREVYDVAKGL
-63 IANGVEQGD
+63 IANGVGQGD

-100 IYPSSSTS
+100 VYPSSSTS
-108 QCEWIVEDSGARI
+108 QCEWIVEDSGAVI

-132 LETFVNSGSPA
+132 LNTFVHATAPA
-143 TGAGPDNGSG
+143 EG
-153 AHLDRVLTI
+153 AHLDRVLSI
-162 TEGAVDTLIEEGKDI
+162 TDGAVETLTAEGKDI
-177 PDADVD
+177 SDDEVE
-183 ARIDATRSSDLA
+183 ARIAATKSSDVA

-215 NWLGEVRAILT
+215 NWLGEARAILT
-226 NPIGG
+226 HPIGG
-231 IAVEGNRGLTFLPLA
+231 IAVEGNRALTFLPLA
-246 HVLSRAVSLATTLGG
+246 HVLSRAVSLASTLGG

-267 SDMSTLV
+267 SEMATLV
-274 PEFTRAQ
+274 PEFARAQ

-305 GGGVG
+305 GGGIG

-327 VDTPEGPGRL
+327 LDTKQGPGAL
-337 LRARRALFDRLVYR
+337 LKAKRAVFDKLVYG
-351 KVREALGGA
+351 KVRAAMGGS

-417 GNTVRIAD
+417 GNTVRIGE
-425 DGEILMKGVVV
+425 DGEILMKGTVV

-442 NEEATR
+442 NEEATKDT
-448 ESFTEDGF
+448 FDGDGF

-508 VVGDDQKFV
+508 VVGDDQKFI
-517 GALITLDEDALPAWK
+517 GSLITLDEDALPTWK
-532 KRNNVDADT
+532 KRNNVPEHT
-541 PVRELAKNPVLRA
+541 GVLELAKNPVLRA
-554 EIQDAVNEANDT
+554 EIQDAINEANET

-576 RICARDFSEERG
+576 RICARDFTEEDG

-599 AVARNFADDIAWI
+599 VVSQHFADDIAWI
-612 YTSH
+612 YNSH

>member
-1 MQEYSSEALFTVG
+1 MQEYSSEALYTIG

-24 DNTRRRP
+24 ENTRRRP

-48 ADEFLREVYGVAKGL
+48 ADAFLREVYGVAKGL
-63 IANGVEQGD
+63 IANGVGQGD

-100 IYPSSSTS
+100 VYPSSSTS
-108 QCEWIVEDSGARI
+108 QCEWIVEDSGAVI

-132 LETFVNSGSPA
+132 LNTFVHATAPA
-143 TGAGPDNGSG
+143 EG
-153 AHLDRVLTI
+153 AHLDRVLSI
-162 TEGAVDTLIEEGKDI
+162 TDGAVETLTAEGKDI
-177 PDADVD
+177 SDDEIE
-183 ARIDATRSSDLA
+183 ARIAATKSSDVA

-215 NWLGEVRAILT
+215 NWLGEARAILT
-226 NPIGG
+226 HPIGG
-231 IAVEGNRGLTFLPLA
+231 IAVEGNRALTFLPLA
-246 HVLSRAVSLATTLGG
+246 HVLSRAVSLAVTLGG

-267 SDMSTLV
+267 SEMATLV
-274 PEFTRAQ
+274 PEFARAQ

-305 GGGVG
+305 GGGIG

-327 VDTPEGPGRL
+327 LDTKQGPGAL
-337 LRARRALFDRLVYR
+337 LKAKRAVFDKLVYG
-351 KVREALGGA
+351 KVRAAMGGS

-404 PDNIIGTVGKPVG
+404 PDNIIGTVGRPVG
-417 GNTVRIAD
+417 GNTVRIAE
-425 DGEILMKGVVV
+425 DGEVLMKGTVV
-436 FDGYWN
+436 FDGYWK
-442 NEEATR
+442 NEEATKD
-448 ESFTEDGF
+448 SFDEEGF

-508 VVGDDQKFV
+508 VVGDDQKFI
-517 GALITLDEDALPAWK
+517 GSLITLDEDALPAWK
-532 KRNNVDADT
+532 KRNNVPEHT
-541 PVRELAKNPVLRA
+541 GVLELAKNPVLRA
-554 EIQDAVNEANDT
+554 EIQDAINEANET

-576 RICARDFSEERG
+576 RICARDFTEEDG

-599 AVARNFADDIAWI
+599 AVSQHFADDIAWI
-612 YTSH
+612 YNSH

>member
-1 MQEYSSEALFTVG
+1 MQEYSSEALYTIG
-14 ENETCLTVLR
+14 ENETCLTVLWE
-24 DNTRRRP
+24 NTRRRP

-48 ADEFLREVYGVAKGL
+48 ADEFLREVYDVAKGL
-63 IANGVEQGD
+63 IANGVGQGD

-100 IYPSSSTS
+100 VYPSSSTS
-108 QCEWIVEDSGARI
+108 QCEWIVEDSGAVI

-132 LETFVNSGSPA
+132 LNTFVHATAPA
-143 TGAGPDNGSG
+143 EG
-153 AHLDRVLTI
+153 AHLDRVLSI
-162 TEGAVDTLIEEGKDI
+162 TDGAVETLTAEGKDI
-177 PDADVD
+177 SDEEVE
-183 ARIDATRSSDLA
+183 ARIAATKSSDVA

-215 NWLGEVRAILT
+215 NWLGEARALLT
-226 NPIGG
+226 HPIGG
-231 IAVEGNRGLTFLPLA
+231 IAVEGNRALTFLPLA
-246 HVLSRAVSLATTLGG
+246 HVLSRAVSLASTLGG

-267 SDMSTLV
+267 SEMATLV
-274 PEFTRAQ
+274 PEFARAQ

-305 GGGVG
+305 GGGIG

-327 VDTPEGPGRL
+327 LDTKQGPGAL
-337 LRARRALFDRLVYR
+337 LKAKRAVFDKLVYG
-351 KVREALGGA
+351 KVRTAMGGS

-417 GNTVRIAD
+417 GNTVRIAE
-425 DGEILMKGVVV
+425 DGEILMKGTVV

-442 NEEATR
+442 NEEATKDT
-448 ESFTEDGF
+448 FDGDGF

-508 VVGDDQKFV
+508 VVGDDQKFI
-517 GALITLDEDALPAWK
+517 GSLITLDEDALPAWK
-532 KRNNVDADT
+532 KRNNVPEHT
-541 PVRELAKNPVLRA
+541 GVLELAKNPVLRA
-554 EIQDAVNEANDT
+554 EIQDAINEANET

-576 RICARDFSEERG
+576 RICARDFTEEDG

-599 AVARNFADDIAWI
+599 VVSQHFADDIAWI
-612 YTSH
+612 YNSH